1 MGIVRVRLEDLP
13 PLSEEDIAELRESY
27 EKFADKEI
35 DDPDCPPMT
44 DEELDRMDRI
54 MKRHNTR
61 RITKEMILEDRRLQ
75 AAKNL

>member
-13 PLSEEDIAELRESY
+13 PLSEKDIAELRESY

-35 DDPDCPPMT
+35 DDPDCPVMT

>member
-13 PLSEEDIAELRESY
+13 PLTEEDHARLRALEDFD
-27 EKFADKEI
+27 EKF
-35 DDPDCPPMT
+35 DDPECPVIT
-44 DEELDRMDRI
+44 EEEFAQIGRI

-61 RITKEMILEDRRLQ
+61 RITKEMILEDERLQ